1 MVIKN
6 VHLFYFSPTY
16 TTKKTVKA
24 IAEGLGADFVEHDVT
39 FSFESEEEFYLQ
51 KDEIAIV
58 GVPVYGGRTPV
69 ITRNMLDK
77 IHGDNSLAVVVAVYG
92 NRDYDDALLELK
104 DILSENGFSVIAGGA
119 FIGEH
124 SYTRKV
130 GTRRPDDEDIAK
142 AVAFGKNIRAKVDSD
157 TYTKNIDVKGNFPY
171 KADMPVRVFSPMA
184 NKNCIY
190 CRKCHIVCPVG
201 AIDKKDPEIVDVEK
215 CIHCYACVKICTFN
229 GREIPGNPLKDIVA
243 FLETKCSERK
253 EPEIFI

>member
-1 MVIKN
+1 MIIKN

-24 IAEGLGADFVEHDVT
+24 IAEGLSTGFIEHDLT
-39 FSFESEEEFYLQ
+39 FSFESEEEFFLQ
-51 KDEIAIV
+51 EDEIAIV
-58 GVPVYGGRTPV
+58 GGPVYGGRTPV
-69 ITRNMLDK
+69 ITRDMLKK
-77 IHGDNSLAVVVAVYG
+77 IHGNNSLAVAVTVYG

-124 SYTRKV
+124 SYSRKV
-130 GTRRPDDEDIAK
+130 GTKRPDEEDIAK
-142 AVAFGKNIRAKVDSD
+142 AIAFGKEIRKKIDTD
-157 TYTKNIDVKGNFPY
+157 TYTKNIEVKGNFPY
-171 KADMPVRVFSPMA
+171 REDMPVKVFSPMS

-190 CRKCHIVCPVG
+190 CRKCYIVCPVG
-201 AIDKKDPEIVDVEK
+201 AIDKKDPELVDVEK
-215 CIHCYACVKICTFN
+215 CIHCYACVKVCTFN
-229 GREIPGNPLKDIVA
+229 GREIPDNPLKNVIE

>member
-24 IAEGLGADFVEHDVT
+24 ITDGIGAGFIEHDLT

-58 GVPVYGGRTPV
+58 GVPVYGGRTPI
-69 ITRNMLDK
+69 ITRNMLKK
-77 IHGDNSLAVVVAVYG
+77 IHGDNSLAVAVAVYG

-130 GTRRPDDEDIAK
+130 AARRPDDEDIAK
-142 AVAFGKNIRAKVDSD
+142 AVSFGKNIRVKIDSD
-157 TYTKNIDVKGNFPY
+157 TYTKNIDIKGNFPY
-171 KADMPVRVFSPMA
+171 KADMPVRVFSP
-184 NKNCIY
+184 IS
-190 CRKCHIVCPVG
+190 
-201 AIDKKDPEIVDVEK
+201 VE
-215 CIHCYACVKICTFN
+215 N
-229 GREIPGNPLKDIVA
+229 
-243 FLETKCSERK
+243 
-253 EPEIFI
+253 

>member
-1 MVIKN
+1 MIIKN

-24 IAEGLGADFVEHDVT
+24 IAEGLSTGFIEHDLT
-39 FSFESEEEFYLQ
+39 FSFESEEEFFLQ
-51 KDEIAIV
+51 EDEIAIV

-69 ITRNMLDK
+69 ITRDMLKK
-77 IHGDNSLAVVVAVYG
+77 IHGNNSLAVAVTVYG

-124 SYTRKV
+124 SYSRKV
-130 GTRRPDDEDIAK
+130 GTKRPDDEDITK
-142 AVAFGKNIRAKVDSD
+142 AIAFGKEIRKKIDTD
-157 TYTKNIDVKGNFPY
+157 TYTKNIEVKGNFPY
-171 KADMPVRVFSPMA
+171 REDMPVKVFSPMS

-190 CRKCHIVCPVG
+190 CRKCYIVCPVG
-201 AIDKKDPEIVDVEK
+201 AIDKKDPELVDVEK
-215 CIHCYACVKICTFN
+215 CIHCYACVKVCTFN
-229 GREIPGNPLKDIVA
+229 GREIPDNPLKNIIE